1 MTTIQ
6 IQWEQYHHLWDQSQ
20 DDIER
25 RVLYLG
31 LRLPLDEAGWTL
43 RSYSKRELM
52 ALLKYSWGQTH
63 RQKFD
68 AAMARL
74 QAAGVLALQGDPE
87 GRGKQRV
94 WFAYAGGS
102 TCAPLEIGVTASP
115 EAAVTPSDGRHQ
127 AGRADTT
134 PQIEVTPTPPV
145 AVPEDEL
152 ITSIGNSHAPII
164 ENVGVDP
171 AATGH
176 DLPHAA
182 EILLNHDS
190 LSIMKKETH
199 DSGLSPDIVQLLTEA
214 GIDRNAHYLA
224 AAWTLFELQV
234 LVERVRALHAG
245 GKIQTSLPRY
255 LVGCL
260 KRQPTSAPRKA
271 RITSMQVQS
280 VPNAVPLSPENQR
293 YAAQALAAL
302 AQRRQ
307 ERVS

>member
-1 MTTIQ
+1 MTTKE
-6 IQWEQYHHLWDQSQ
+6 IQWEQYHRLWDQAQ

-25 RVLYLG
+25 RVLYLR

-43 RSYSKRELM
+43 RAYSKRELM

-74 QAAGVLALQGDPE
+74 QAAGVLRLQVE
-87 GRGKQRV
+87 AKGRQHL

-102 TCAPLEIGVTASP
+102 TCTPLEMSVTASH
-115 EAAVTPSDGRHQ
+115 EATVTPSDSLHQ
-127 AGRADTT
+127 EGGADTT

-145 AVPEDEL
+145 AVPEDER